1 MEEQSQL
8 NLFEVLKGCLP
19 IDSTVVWKED
29 YK

>member
-19 IDSTVVWKED
+19 IDSTVVWKEGC
-29 YK
+29 K

>member
-8 NLFEVLKGCLP
+8 NLFEVLKGCLT
-19 IDSTVVWKED
+19 IDSTVVWKEG

>member
-8 NLFEVLKGCLP
+8 NLFEVLKGCIP
-19 IDSTVVWKED
+19 IDSTVVWKEG